1 MNRIVTKKSKRRSTA
16 TAAVDKSSAQSLDC
30 VESNPVSRNTK
41 NINQPGSERNTP
53 KDSTSTSFRL
63 TAEENKRILQIVESI
78 AKITSHYEL
87 FLLLQNDVQFFIPHK
102 ILIAAW
108 GDFQGSKPTLDVISA
123 IEGVRTGELN
133 GCGVEQLLQDVF
145 TRWVAGG
152 RRPMLLNDAAAEPIT
167 KSACKCALHSS
178 MQQMRSVMVH
188 GIRNERDG
196 LDSVYL
202 TLNPVSLANRQN
214 LERLFFV
221 VDSILTQI
229 DVGFGKVAALNF
241 AGVTADQH
249 VLLTT
254 GNLSPRE
261 QEIVRWITKGKTNA
275 EIAAALG
282 ISSFTV
288 KNHTQRI
295 FRKLNVKNRTEAV
308 TRFRHE
314 SPTAR

>member
-1 MNRIVTKKSKRRSTA
+1 MKNRKKQA
-16 TAAVDKSSAQSLDC
+16 PPAAVGSDSSRQSIEGI
-30 VESNPVSRNTK
+30 ESSSTSRNPD
-41 NINQPGSERNTP
+41 NLRQPDTEWDKLS
-53 KDSTSTSFRL
+53 DSTSTSFRL
-63 TAEENKRILQIVESI
+63 TEAENERVLQIVETI

-87 FLLLQNDVQFFIPHK
+87 FLLLQNEVQFFIPHK

-133 GCGVEQLLQDVF
+133 GCGVEQLLKDVF
-145 TRWVAGG
+145 TRWVTGG
-152 RRPMLLNDAAAEPIT
+152 RRPMLLENEAAEPIT
-167 KSACKCALHSS
+167 NSACKCALHVS
-178 MQQMRSVMVH
+178 MRHMRSVMVH

-202 TLNPVSLANRQN
+202 TLNPVSLANGQN

-221 VDSILTQI
+221 VDSLLTQI

-241 AGVTADQH
+241 ADATADH
-249 VLLTT
+249 HALLTT

-314 SPTAR
+314 GPA